1 MKGWIAAAIA
11 VALVVAAG
19 AFFLLRGGESGDLL
33 RVANQRGSTKSMM
46 IAAGVLDDASY
57 RVEWSEFPAAQH
69 LLEALGS
76 GAVDLGLAGDAPFIF
91 AYQSGSPIKAVG
103 VQVMDA
109 RLPGGLAIIVR
120 NGSPINSL
128 RDLAGRRI
136 ATTRGSVGHYL
147 VLQALEDEKLGA
159 DDVVTV
165 FLPPGDAK
173 AAFDRGSIDAWA
185 TWAPYTTL
193 AITEGAR
200 IIADGSNYGLSASFE
215 IAHESAIEPKQA
227 LIEDFLKREARALA
241 WVQANPEIYAKVLS
255 RETGLPIEIARE
267 VVARNKRVAAP
278 IDEAI
283 IQHEQAIAE
292 RFARNGILKV
302 SRPVAEAFDTRF
314 SERIFTKR
322 DPLAAGPPENEQES
336 Q

>member
-1 MKGWIAAAIA
+1 MADARSVKGWIVAAVAA
-11 VALVVAAG
+11 ALVVAAG
-19 AFFLLRGGESGDLL
+19 AAFLLRGDASGDVL
-33 RVANQRGSTKSMM
+33 RVPNQRGSTKSMM
-46 IAAGVLDDASY
+46 IAAGVLRDAPY

-103 VQVMDA
+103 AQVTQA
-109 RLPGGLAIIVR
+109 RLPGGLAIVVR
-120 NGSPINSL
+120 KESPVNSF
-128 RDLAGRRI
+128 RDLAGKRI
-136 ATTRGSVGHYL
+136 ATTRGSVGHHL
-147 VLQALEDEKLGA
+147 VLEALEREGLEA

-193 AITEGAR
+193 AIAEGAR
-200 IIADGSNYGLSASFE
+200 IVADGSAFGLSASFE
-215 IAHESAIEPKQA
+215 IAHVSAIEPKQA
-227 LIEDFLKREARALA
+227 LIEDFLRREGQALA
-241 WVQANPEIYAKVLS
+241 WVQANPETYAKVLS

-267 VVARNKRVAAP
+267 VVVRNRRAAAP
-278 IDEAI
+278 IDAAI
-283 IQHEQAIAE
+283 IRHEQAIAD

-302 SRPVAEAFDTRF
+302 GRPVSEAFDTRF
-314 SERIFTKR
+314 SDRI
-322 DPLAAGPPENEQES
+322 LAAGEEDAARD
-336 Q
+336 